1 MILTGSTFWQC
12 LPKQKGWEIAKEYP
26 KPRSSSG
33 CLHSDAKHEGVIVKC
48 PLSFGPYSHSLCL
61 ECLNFIWDC
70 EERSFVSA
78 ALFLCW
84 RNLLYEVTSAC
95 MTYPH
100 TLRHWLNP
108 WPSWTT
114 KKLFFRATSWW
125 TYVVLGRMSTQCTL
139 ICSKESTLLHA
150 AVLCMWLACRKENM
164 WVSGSLRNF

>member
-1 MILTGSTFWQC
+1 MVLTGSTFWQC
-12 LPKQKGWEIAKEYP
+12 LPKQKRWEIAKEYP

-48 PLSFGPYSHSLCL
+48 PLLFGPYSHSLCL

-70 EERSFVSA
+70 EEPSFVSA

-100 TLRHWLNP
+100 TLRPSLVSSQAEYQLSVVVPCPILDPLILLSSLNSSP
-108 WPSWTT
+108 AWVWNKT
-114 KKLFFRATSWW
+114 AI
-125 TYVVLGRMSTQCTL
+125 L
-139 ICSKESTLLHA
+139 IGLIPGPHEPQKTIL
-150 AVLCMWLACRKENM
+150 
-164 WVSGSLRNF
+164 